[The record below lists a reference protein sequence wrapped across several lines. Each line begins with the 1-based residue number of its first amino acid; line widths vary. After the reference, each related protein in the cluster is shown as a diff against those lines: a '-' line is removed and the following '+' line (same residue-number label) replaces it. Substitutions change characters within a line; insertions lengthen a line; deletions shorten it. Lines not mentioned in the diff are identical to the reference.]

1 MSGRIV
7 AEFFDPKLT
16 GEGACDRYAIQ
27 EGRVIDRLN
36 PLPDGQF
43 RFNDGI
49 KTYKPVMFS
58 GGWRIVCVKETE

>member
-7 AEFFDPKLT
+7 AEFFDHKLT
-16 GEGACDRYAIQ
+16 GERACDMYAIR
-27 EGRVIDRLN
+27 EGRVIDRMN

-58 GGWRIVCVKETE
+58 GGWRIVVVKESE